1 MKKLVILLL
10 IFSSFVSHTKAEK
23 EPNLLTKENLWAT
36 IKELDIVYPEI
47 VFAQAILESG
57 HFQSQ
62 NCKSSNNLFGMMM
75 PNVRETV
82 AIGKN
87 KRGFAIYETWVH
99 SVQDYALYQS
109 YTMRRKKM
117 TRSQYLTFIDKKYS
131 ESSGYAKKLK
141 QIIKRHEDILS
152 I

>member
-10 IFSSFVSHTKAEK
+10 VFSSFVSHTKAEK
-23 EPNLLTKENLWAT
+23 DSDVLTKENLWLT
-36 IKELDIVYPEI
+36 IKQMDILYPEI

-57 HFQSQ
+57 HFQSR
-62 NCKSSNNLFGMMM
+62 NCKNNNNLFGMMM
-75 PNVRETV
+75 PNLRETV

-87 KRGFAIYETWVH
+87 KTGYAIYETWTQ

-109 YTMRRKKM
+109 YTMRRKRM
-117 TRSQYLTFIDKKYS
+117 SRSEYLMFIDKKYS
-131 ESSGYAKKLK
+131 ESRGYAKKIK
-141 QIIKRHEDILS
+141 QIIKRHEDIIS

>member
-10 IFSSFVSHTKAEK
+10 VFSSFVSHTKAEK
-23 EPNLLTKENLWAT
+23 DLDVLTKENLWLT
-36 IKELDIVYPEI
+36 IKQMDILYPEI

-57 HFQSQ
+57 HFQSR
-62 NCKSSNNLFGMMM
+62 NCKNNNNLFGMMM

-87 KRGFAIYETWVH
+87 KTGYAIYETWTH

-109 YTMRRKKM
+109 YTMRRKRM
-117 TRSQYLTFIDKKYS
+117 SRSEYLMFIDKKYS
-131 ESSGYAKKLK
+131 ESTGYAKKIK
-141 QIIKRHEDILS
+141 QIIKRHEDIIS